1 MTKEFEQ
8 IELDAEFD
16 KQVDEK
22 INKKIEWQDPR

>member
-16 KQVDEK
+16 KQVDKK
-22 INKKIEWQDPR
+22 IKKKIEWVDPK